1 MASMLPSPRDI
12 NAEAIAHALSLSRG
26 DQEGLADFLTDYFG
40 SAEPEELGKHMN
52 KYTIFIV
59 FLETCYSLTHRSVIQ

>member
-26 DQEGLADFLTDYFG
+26 DQEGLADFLSDYFG
-40 SAEPEELGKHMN
+40 SEEQEELGK

-59 FLETCYSLTHRSVIQ
+59 FLETCSSLTHRSVIQ